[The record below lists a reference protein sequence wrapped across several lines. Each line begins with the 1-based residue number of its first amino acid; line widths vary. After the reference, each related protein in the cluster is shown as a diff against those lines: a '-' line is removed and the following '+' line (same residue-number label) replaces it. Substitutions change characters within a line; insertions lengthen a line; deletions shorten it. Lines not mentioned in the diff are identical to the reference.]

1 MPGTATARRLA
12 RRYLPLKVRQ
22 VIVAVRD
29 AARSDAASRPVMGS
43 GSKRAAA
50 SKSDKKASG
59 KRAAGRDREPLLES
73 LRSGLPLAEPLVKK
87 TRALLEAGEP
97 HLAASLGASLAKEPE
112 TAAVGGLI
120 GGIVAYRRGY
130 PALAWREFS
139 RASPELVWRYAA
151 FEYARSGITTDRETV
166 LAEIRRVVSEIPD
179 YIDARGWI
187 AIVGA
192 VFGARDEALAREVFA
207 VLDGQVGDGSGVA
220 SAVVVERDWLRPW
233 VAASARSPSAT
244 DVAPG
249 HVSIGVMAYDHPG
262 RHRASANIG
271 DHIQSLASLGHLV
284 RHQDLKFHGEQE
296 LVDLLEFL
304 QERVRPEMQRAGIG
318 TEVEVV
324 TVERDASA
332 YKPLPPNTWTLAFGW
347 FMHAIFE
354 QHFGFPL
361 HRNVLPI
368 FISFHCNKRD
378 LLTPE
383 ALDYLR
389 QYGPIGCRD
398 WTSVD
403 ILLSL
408 DVPAFFSG
416 CLTTTT
422 STVFPDLAEAP
433 PPNAPVAYVDM
444 PTDAVPSGAVTYRHS
459 DDRVR
464 FRSFPT
470 NVHDGMELLETY
482 RRKHSSVVTSR
493 LHCWL
498 PTRSL
503 GMPVRFVPKNR
514 ADIRF
519 AGLIDTTDA
528 DFERIRSGVNDKLEQ
543 VMTAILSG
551 QEPDAVYELWRTLTA
566 EDVEVARRRRAETPM
581 TMGPSRTSV
590 DGDVAKAVSSTV
602 TREADGGPRA
612 GEVHV
617 AVHLADRRGHA
628 LPVLLESLTAS
639 TSRPLHVWIV
649 TRHAETVNLD
659 EFAVQFPTVSLS
671 VVPTKGLGS
680 RVDRGD
686 GRALGARDM
695 DLLVLGDLLPGVDRV
710 VLVPVDAV
718 VARDIG
724 ELFDI
729 DLDGHLFA
737 APTVDGSRG
746 TSGFGVIHTAALR
759 LGSRTG
765 QAADLRRRA
774 YARHAFDFDA
784 FTTAVMVF
792 DLALLRSEEF
802 AKEHLAYVEEFGL
815 ALRDLFHFAAGP
827 NRAVIPT
834 SWDHVP
840 TRSAVDDP
848 GLIHWADPLKPW
860 ASDYTAERERWLS
873 AAEAVRAR
881 GGA

>member
-22 VIVAVRD
+22 VVVSVRD
-29 AARSDAASRPVMGS
+29 AARSESASRPVTGS
-43 GSKRAAA
+43 GAQRATVPKRA
-50 SKSDKKASG
+50 KKKASG
-59 KRAAGRDREPLLES
+59 KGSGGRDALMES
-73 LRSGLPLAEPLVKK
+73 LRSGLPLAEALVTR

-97 HLAASLGASLAKEPE
+97 HLASSLGASLAKDRE
-112 TAAVGGLI
+112 TAGVGGLV
-120 GGIVAYRRGY
+120 GGIAAYRRGF
-130 PALAWREFS
+130 PELAWREFS
-139 RASPELVWRYAA
+139 KAPPELVWRYAA
-151 FEYARSGITTDRETV
+151 LEYARSGITADRATV
-166 LAEIRRVVSEIPD
+166 LAEIRRVVSEVPD
-179 YIDARGWI
+179 YIDAKGWI

-192 VFGARDEALAREVFA
+192 VYGAREDGLEREVFA
-207 VLDGQVGDGSGVA
+207 VLDAMVGDGSGVT

-233 VAASARSPSAT
+233 VAVTADSPSAAE
-244 DVAPG
+244 VAAG
-249 HVSIGVMAYDHPG
+249 HVSVGVMAYGHPG
-262 RHRASANIG
+262 RYRASANIG

-284 RHQDLKFHGEQE
+284 RHQDLTFHGEQE
-296 LVDLLEFL
+296 LVDLLDLL
-304 QERVRPEMQRAGIG
+304 QDRVRPEMRRTGIG
-318 TEVEVV
+318 TEVEVI
-324 TVERDASA
+324 TVDRDASA
-332 YKPLPPNTWTLAFGW
+332 YKALPPDTWTLAFGW

-389 QYGPIGCRD
+389 RYGPIGCRD

-422 STVFPDLAEAP
+422 STVFPDLAERP
-433 PPNAPVAYVDM
+433 HPDAPVAYVDM
-444 PTDAVPSGAVTYRHS
+444 PHDAVPSGAVTYGHS

-464 FRSFPT
+464 FRSFTT
-470 NVHDGMELLETY
+470 NVHDGMELLDTY
-482 RRKHSSVVTSR
+482 RRRHPSVVTSR

-503 GMPVRFVPKNR
+503 GVPVRFVPKNR

-528 DFERIRSGVNDKLEQ
+528 EFDRMRAAINDKLEQ

-551 QEPDAVYELWRTLTA
+551 KEPDAVYELWRALTA
-566 EDVEVARRRRAETPM
+566 EEVEIARRRRAETPM
-581 TMGPSRTSV
+581 TLGPTRTTA

-602 TREADGGPRA
+602 TRQAIGGTRAD
-612 GEVHV
+612 EVHV

-628 LPVLLESLTAS
+628 LPVLLESLTAT
-639 TSRPLHVWIV
+639 TSRPLHLWIV
-649 TRHAETVNLD
+649 TRHVETVDLD
-659 EFAVQFPTVSLS
+659 ELARLFPAVSLS
-671 VVPTKGLGS
+671 LVPTKGLGS
-680 RVDRGD
+680 RVSRGD
-686 GRALGARDM
+686 GRALCGRDM
-695 DLLVLGDLLPGVDRV
+695 DMLVLSGLLPSARRV
-710 VLVPVDAV
+710 ALLPVDAV

-729 DLDGHLFA
+729 DLGGNLFA
-737 APTVDGSRG
+737 APTVVGSSD
-746 TSGFGVIHTAALR
+746 TSGFGVIHSAALR

-765 QAADLRRRA
+765 PAADLRRRA
-774 YARHAFDFDA
+774 YARHVFDFDA

-792 DLALLRSEEF
+792 DLERLRSEDF
-802 AKEHLAYVEEFGL
+802 ATEYLAYVEEFGL
-815 ALRDLFHFAAGP
+815 AFRDVLHFAAGP
-827 NRAVIPT
+827 HRTVIPT
-834 SWDHVP
+834 AWDHVP
-840 TRSAVDDP
+840 TRSAVDQP
-848 GLIHWADPLKPW
+848 GLLHWADPVKPW
-860 ASDYTAERERWLS
+860 SSDYTAGRERWLS
-873 AAEAVRAR
+873 TAAEVEGRR
-881 GGA
+881 RT

>member
-1 MPGTATARRLA
+1 M
-12 RRYLPLKVRQ
+12 
-22 VIVAVRD
+22 
-29 AARSDAASRPVMGS
+29 
-43 GSKRAAA
+43 
-50 SKSDKKASG
+50 
-59 KRAAGRDREPLLES
+59 
-73 LRSGLPLAEPLVKK
+73 PLAESLVKR
-87 TRALLEAGEP
+87 TRTLLEGGEP
-97 HLAASLGASLAKEPE
+97 HTAASLGASLAKEPE

-120 GGIVAYRRGY
+120 GGSVAYRRGY

-139 RASPELVWRYAA
+139 KASPELVWRYAA

-166 LAEIRRVVSEIPD
+166 LAEIRRVVSEVPD
-179 YIDARGWI
+179 YIDASGLI

-192 VFGARDEALAREVFA
+192 VYGAREEDLAREVFE
-207 VLDGQVGDGSGVA
+207 VLDGLIGDGSGVTP
-220 SAVVVERDWLRPW
+220 AVVIERDWLRPW
-233 VAASARSPSAT
+233 VAASASSPSAAE
-244 DVAPG
+244 VPAG
-249 HVSIGVMAYDHPG
+249 HVSIGIMAYDHPG

-284 RHQDLKFHGEQE
+284 RHQDLTFHGEQE
-296 LVDLLEFL
+296 LVDLLDLL
-304 QERVRPEMQRAGIG
+304 QNRVRPEVQRCGIG

-332 YKPLPPNTWTLAFGW
+332 YKAIPPNTWTLAFGW

-422 STVFPDLAEAP
+422 SNVFPDLDECP
-433 PPNAPVAYVDM
+433 SPDAPVAYVD
-444 PTDAVPSGAVTYRHS
+444 TVDAAPAGAVTYRHS

-482 RRKHSSVVTSR
+482 RSRHPSVVTSR

-503 GMPVRFVPKNR
+503 GVKVRFVPKNR

-528 DFERIRSGVNDKLEQ
+528 QFDAMRSSINDKLEH
-543 VMTAILSG
+543 VMTAILTG
-551 QEPDAVYELWRTLTA
+551 QEPDAVYELWRQVTA
-566 EDVEVARRRRAETPM
+566 GDVEAARRRRAETPL
-581 TMGPSRTSV
+581 TLPKRTNV
-590 DGDVAKAVSSTV
+590 GGDVAKAVSSTV
-602 TREADGGPRA
+602 TRRPAGQTSAD
-612 GEVHV
+612 EVHV
-617 AVHLADRRGHA
+617 AIHLADRRGHA
-628 LPVLLESLTAS
+628 LPVLLESLTVTS
-639 TSRPLHVWIV
+639 SRPLHVWVV
-649 TRHAETVNLD
+649 TRHAETVDLD
-659 EFAVQFPTVSLS
+659 ELAGLFPTVSLS
-671 VVPTKGLGS
+671 LVPTKGLGS
-680 RVDRGD
+680 RVSRGD
-686 GRALGARDM
+686 GRGLAGRDM
-695 DLLVLGDLLPGVDRV
+695 DLLVLGALLPSVDRV
-710 VLVPVDAV
+710 VVLPVDAV

-724 ELFDI
+724 ELFYT
-729 DLDGHLFA
+729 DLGGHLFA
-737 APTVDGSRG
+737 APTVEGSSG
-746 TSGFGVIHTAALR
+746 TSGFTVIHTAALR
-759 LGSRTG
+759 LGSKTTS
-765 QAADLRRRA
+765 AADLRRRA
-774 YARHAFDFDA
+774 YARHVFDFDA

-792 DLALLRSEEF
+792 DLERMRSEDF
-802 AKEHLAYVEEFGL
+802 ANEYLAYVEEFGL
-815 ALRDLFHFAAGP
+815 AFRDVLHFAAGP
-827 NRAVIPT
+827 DRAVIPT
-834 SWDHVP
+834 AWDHVP
-840 TRSAVDDP
+840 TRSAVEQP
-848 GLIHWADPLKPW
+848 GLIHWADPIKPW

-873 AAEAVRAR
+873 AADAIKQRPR
-881 GGA
+881 T